1 MIPNWNKILKEWS
14 YRVGVVKPNNSEH
27 LYHLNNILEERGW
40 PHEVINGV
48 INNLTEAEDDKY
60 VSIGYG
66 RYKEK
71 GKEKDP
77 DADVF
82 VKTDAGKYVKSS
94 DQKSDDKG
102 EKPKQAG
109 KPLGKGDFDRDS
121 KQPTP
126 SKDFQRDMDTDT
138 KTDEPISG
146 ISNIQSDIENKR
158 DKGISGA
165 GGAIASQGEA
175 RYCNAMNNYNNDNF
189 KKENRELIDN
199 RKEEFKNKKLK
210 VKEQNDLKALGLE
223 GDDGLEYLATREV
236 YADKELERIKKDED
250 SVFYKKGKEGFN
262 GKDEPYKEWMRAA
275 YDGTL
280 STRKI
285 LEEDTDLD
293 TSKPNTT
300 MQSETEID
308 DKVEEEIQKKLDESS
323 GEDKEYYEKELK
335 SFQKFRKYHDTY
347 TVGQDK
353 NGRLHIVSISNKK
366 GSDLRDPQNNT
377 TPKKRFELIKD
388 NYGNDVADTVTN
400 SLNEGIERVSDTKQS
415 AVNRGS
421 KLEVTDSI
429 SDICELPK
437 MQKYMDKLN
446 GNKKFIEFVEKS
458 GKKLDD
464 LSTKEKLK
472 LMQEHAKELI
482 QDGKK
487 PAYEPYGKIWT
498 KIGEYSRTQT
508 FKDENPNINFD
519 DDSVNTSI
527 EIKQDEK
534 GAVNSAHKQ
543 VVTEISEA
551 DREKGFPKDGKNG
564 PHIQGYI
571 STVMSA
577 MHFDSYIDGGDKK
590 MIIQMGIRGAQP
602 KDIRKCLA
610 EQSNF
615 DGDIESTD
623 GRDKLKQ
630 HLKEKCQIDSESG
643 AIYVESP
650 DGKKEIAED
659 TWRTAGTSQKVASH
673 FGSGMRD
680 CIKETV
686 DERRKS

>member
-14 YRVGVVKPNNSEH
+14 YRVGVIKPKDDKH
-27 LYHLNNILEERGW
+27 LYHLSKILEERGW
-40 PHEVINGV
+40 PYEVI
-48 INNLTEAEDDKY
+48 TEFVNEIDFKDQDSFDAYNKKHKMRKSTKVTIGDKETT
-60 VSIGYG
+60 VG
-66 RYKEK
+66 
-71 GKEKDP
+71 
-77 DADVF
+77 
-82 VKTDAGKYVKSS
+82 DAGGGDGKK
-94 DQKSDDKG
+94 DEQPG
-102 EKPKQAG
+102 E
-109 KPLGKGDFDRDS
+109 S
-121 KQPTP
+121 
-126 SKDFQRDMDTDT
+126 
-138 KTDEPISG
+138 ISG
-146 ISNIQSDIENKR
+146 ISDIQTDLENKR

-175 RYCNAMNNYNNDNF
+175 RYCNAMNNHDDDNF
-189 KKENRELIDN
+189 KKENREAID
-199 RKEEFKNKKLK
+199 KKKKEFKSKKLLK
-210 VKEQNDLKALGLE
+210 KDERDLEALGLE
-223 GDDGLEYLATREV
+223 GDEGLEYLATREV
-236 YADKELERIKKDED
+236 YADKELERIKKDKD

-280 STRKI
+280 STRKT

-293 TSKPNTT
+293 TSKPSTT

-308 DKVEEEIQKKLDESS
+308 DKIESEIQKKLEEAKSS
-323 GEDKEYYEKELK
+323 EDKGYYEKELK

-377 TPKKRFELIKD
+377 TPKKRFEVIKN
-388 NYGNDVADTVTN
+388 NYGNDVADKVTN

-437 MQKYMDKLN
+437 MQNYMDKLN

-498 KIGEYSRTQT
+498 KIGEFSRTQT
-508 FKDENPNINFD
+508 FKDKNPNINFD

-551 DREKGFPKDGKNG
+551 DREDGFPKDGKNG
-564 PHIQGYI
+564 PQK
-571 STVMSA
+571 A
-577 MHFDSYIDGGDKK
+577 
-590 MIIQMGIRGAQP
+590 
-602 KDIRKCLA
+602 
-610 EQSNF
+610 
-615 DGDIESTD
+615 
-623 GRDKLKQ
+623 
-630 HLKEKCQIDSESG
+630 
-643 AIYVESP
+643 
-650 DGKKEIAED
+650 
-659 TWRTAGTSQKVASH
+659 TAPL
-673 FGSGMRD
+673 
-680 CIKETV
+680 
-686 DERRKS
+686 